1 MARYMYGGGDRGGVY
16 GPEGSGT
23 PPSAA
28 DGGVAVSIIE
38 QLEVKPTLGHQP
50 LIPPK
55 TEFAGKYSAV
65 RRLGYGTFSEIYLGA
80 EIGADSTVPP
90 IALKV
95 EKPLRCVP
103 RVLTYEAKVMQWL
116 KRHDPSIAIPQ
127 VYFLGTDMVIVPWGP
142 SYPTTVVAMQLCPGE
157 SLSVVRRRIGKF
169 SPFSLAAL
177 GRGMLDTLHRMHKL
191 GYIHRDVKPSNW
203 LVSSSTEDSAG
214 GPPPKLECLL
224 IDFGLAKRVDATHPS
239 EEDRTIYAADD
250 QPP

>member
-1 MARYMYGGGDRGGVY
+1 
-16 GPEGSGT
+16 
-23 PPSAA
+23 
-28 DGGVAVSIIE
+28 IIE

-127 VYFLGTDMVIVPWGP
+127 VYFLGTDMVIVP
-142 SYPTTVVAMQLCPGE
+142 
-157 SLSVVRRRIGKF
+157 
-169 SPFSLAAL
+169 
-177 GRGMLDTLHRMHKL
+177 
-191 GYIHRDVKPSNW
+191 
-203 LVSSSTEDSAG
+203 
-214 GPPPKLECLL
+214 
-224 IDFGLAKRVDATHPS
+224 
-239 EEDRTIYAADD
+239 
-250 QPP
+250 